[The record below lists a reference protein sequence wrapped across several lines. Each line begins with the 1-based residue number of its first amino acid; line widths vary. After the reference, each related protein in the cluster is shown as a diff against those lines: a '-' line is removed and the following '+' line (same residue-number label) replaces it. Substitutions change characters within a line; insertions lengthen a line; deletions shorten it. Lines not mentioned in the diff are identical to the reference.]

1 MEDASSKST
10 FMMKKDSVFVV
21 CFRFSKFF
29 HLTKL
34 FKLLEFFKFSCFNLA
49 KGNTNLHVHDFTFSK
64 KKKLLL
70 PLVTFILMRQICFSE
85 KLSISKSQH
94 CAATLR
100 YGKQITLTKGTH
112 HRKYIF
118 AVKVLNGNW
127 NFLYF
132 MGIKLHM
139 VHDITLVA
147 EEIKN
152 LNHLYSLN
160 TAT

>member
-1 MEDASSKST
+1 
-10 FMMKKDSVFVV
+10 MMKKDSVFVV

-29 HLTKL
+29 HLTKR

-49 KGNTNLHVHDFTFSK
+49 KGNTNLHVHDFTFSKK

-100 YGKQITLTKGTH
+100 YGKQITPTKGTH

-118 AVKVLNGNW
+118 AVTESFLQLKYW
-127 NFLYF
+127 TEIETFYISWASNFTWCMISRL
-132 MGIKLHM
+132 
-139 VHDITLVA
+139 
-147 EEIKN
+147 
-152 LNHLYSLN
+152 
-160 TAT
+160 